1 MVVIDK
7 VAALV
12 AIPAAGTTREGN
24 NGRGVFC
31 FFSYAL
37 TSS

>member
-12 AIPAAGTTREGN
+12 AIPAGVPREKEIMAGGSFVSFRMP
-24 NGRGVFC
+24 
-31 FFSYAL
+31 
-37 TSS
+37 